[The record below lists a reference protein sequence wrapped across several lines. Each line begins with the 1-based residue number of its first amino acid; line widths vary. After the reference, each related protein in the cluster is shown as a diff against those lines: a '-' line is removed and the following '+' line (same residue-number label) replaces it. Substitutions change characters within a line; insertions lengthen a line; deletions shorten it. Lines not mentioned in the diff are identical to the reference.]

1 MNKTLFGGITMRTI
15 MLFMVGF
22 GMLAATPVGAGDA
35 KEDTEKLQKK
45 LVEQEKKAWEGIRN
59 ADPKAMKKLLA
70 KDFMEVD
77 SSGRRNLEES
87 LKGYAKSAGIKT
99 YALEEIKVVAI

>member
-1 MNKTLFGGITMRTI
+1 
-15 MLFMVGF
+15 
-22 GMLAATPVGAGDA
+22 
-35 KEDTEKLQKK
+35 
-45 LVEQEKKAWEGIRN
+45 WEGIRN
-59 ADPKAMKKLLA
+59 ADPEAMKKLLA

-99 YALEEIKVVAI
+99 YALEEIKVVAINKGSAILTYKGSLNSGDPFYVCSVYANRGDGWKVAFWQMTSLAK